1 MPNTGSDKDSGIAM
15 GFPFRMVNAI
25 EAININLKVV
35 FVSEMRFGYEYYV
48 HFFVKQQVSYLQF
61 MLAP

>member
-1 MPNTGSDKDSGIAM
+1 M
-15 GFPFRMVNAI
+15 GFPFWMLNVI
-25 EAININLKVV
+25 EAIKINLKIV

-48 HFFVKQQVSYLQF
+48 HFFVKQQVSHLRF